1 MSASIEMIFATII
14 QIHEHLGWKKSCLVG
29 CAVVCSLYFV
39 TVPMLESIFTNV
51 RIVFAGEKQIA
62 QVGNYESRNKNMHL
76 QLKTLERNLAAMDGY
91 LNRTTSSAS
100 LLTMVQQ
107 AALQTDVRLQ
117 VVEPRLEDKQLLKV
131 RLEATGNYKNLA
143 RFINRMEKN
152 AGQIRIEEFTLSPQ
166 PKTGRLVSDVLLS
179 YLLNVDNQGE
189 AIAKKR

>member
-14 QIHEHLGWKKSCLVG
+14 QIHGHLGWKKSCLVI
-29 CAVVCSLYFV
+29 CAVMCSLYFV

-51 RIVFAGEKQIA
+51 HIVFTGKKQIA
-62 QVGNYESRNKNMHL
+62 QAGNFEFRNKNMHL
-76 QLKTLERNLAAMDGY
+76 QLKTLESNLAAMDGY
-91 LNRTTSSAS
+91 LNRITSSAS

-152 AGQIRIEEFTLSPQ
+152 AGQIRIEEFTLTPQ
-166 PKTGRLVSDVLLS
+166 PKTGLLVSDVLLS